1 MIKNVWNGRIQT
13 AMILT
18 AALAGVSAGSTSAQE
33 IIFKGEKAPV
43 SVYETYKE
51 PLEGEEPA
59 EGEETAEREE
69 PAEGEEAAGG
79 EKSAQMTLDVESL
92 HVLGTVQEG
101 EETQSFAAVL
111 IPNTLTDEKAPAE
124 EAETEIPEEASEN
137 KNPEAEV
144 ETEAGSEE
152 APWITGFVMTQDL
165 MELIPALSLDDLP
178 SVEGWETRSE
188 ETVKENVKTA
198 QECLIDLDILDDV
211 ADGAIGPNT
220 SAALQTFRQKNGL
233 PAADGLDLLTF
244 LCLQERAA
252 DRDPMEVTYPPVFT
266 VEEKFSNIL
275 DDVEDSS
282 VLEAFTTPD
291 WKYTYDV
298 YEGEGTI
305 TQGKTIAFYEDSSR
319 PVDAVSISLE
329 PAVQVKRTETGSVGI
344 EPVLRVHS
352 VGNYRPYVKKV
363 ILRAGNAVYE
373 SEEAALSGALSGTQV
388 EEWADVPVS
397 ADDIQTALQ
406 KGAGDNSFEIRLVG
420 NSRNYDMTVDVTLEE
435 MVNLLEKMR

>member
-51 PLEGEEPA
+51 PVEGEEPA

-111 IPNTLTDEKAPAE
+111 IPNTLTEEAPAE

-137 KNPEAEV
+137 ENPEAEA
-144 ETEAGSEE
+144 ETEAGREE

-188 ETVKENVKTA
+188 ETVRENVKTG
-198 QECLIDLDILDDV
+198 
-211 ADGAIGPNT
+211 GA
-220 SAALQTFRQKNGL
+220 
-233 PAADGLDLLTF
+233 
-244 LCLQERAA
+244 
-252 DRDPMEVTYPPVFT
+252 
-266 VEEKFSNIL
+266 
-275 DDVEDSS
+275 
-282 VLEAFTTPD
+282 
-291 WKYTYDV
+291 
-298 YEGEGTI
+298 
-305 TQGKTIAFYEDSSR
+305 
-319 PVDAVSISLE
+319 
-329 PAVQVKRTETGSVGI
+329 
-344 EPVLRVHS
+344 VH
-352 VGNYRPYVKKV
+352 
-363 ILRAGNAVYE
+363 E
-373 SEEAALSGALSGTQV
+373 
-388 EEWADVPVS
+388 
-397 ADDIQTALQ
+397 
-406 KGAGDNSFEIRLVG
+406 
-420 NSRNYDMTVDVTLEE
+420 
-435 MVNLLEKMR
+435 